1 MYLLA
6 TQETR
11 KLLVVALVLIFGS
24 LTVRGQDGARSNR
37 AERTNALTIV
47 NPSEIDIPGD
57 RARVL
62 LLTTCRVV
70 ADEFHRKPQ
79 DLELTMTLVLGEKDE
94 RYSIDTNGRMTMYL
108 EHWDEGKFVDGV
120 IISAIH
126 WLAPLHLRKQMFT
139 EIIRRTDKI
148 APVTANQLRVPSKAT
163 DSAKSSAGCS
173 PR

>member
-1 MYLLA
+1 
-6 TQETR
+6 
-11 KLLVVALVLIFGS
+11 
-24 LTVRGQDGARSNR
+24 
-37 AERTNALTIV
+37 V

-79 DLELTMTLVLGEKDE
+79 DVELTMTLVLGEKDE

-120 IISAIH
+120 IISAIQ
-126 WLAPLHLRKQMFT
+126 WLAPLRLRKQMFT
-139 EIIRRTDKI
+139 EILRRTDKI
-148 APVTANQLRVPSKAT
+148 APVTANQLCVP
-163 DSAKSSAGCS
+163 
-173 PR
+173 R